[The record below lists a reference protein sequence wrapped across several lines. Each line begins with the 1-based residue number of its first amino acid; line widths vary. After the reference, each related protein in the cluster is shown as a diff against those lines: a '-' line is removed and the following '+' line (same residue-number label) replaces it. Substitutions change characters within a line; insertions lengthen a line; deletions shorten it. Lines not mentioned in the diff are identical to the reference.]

1 MELDTNIMQT
11 KTVGAIVEVLREVNE
26 ELLLSSTTKNQIK
39 IILTRR
45 RRAMNLIGS
54 HQQ

>member
-11 KTVGAIVEVLREVNE
+11 KTVGTIVEILKDVNE
-26 ELLLSSTTKNQIK
+26 EILLNAHTKEQIN
-39 IILTRR
+39 IILTKRQ
-45 RRAMNLIGS
+45 RAMNLIGS